1 MKKPGILDTKEGLI
15 MALCE
20 IRAGVQ
26 LYYEE
31 YGAGDRYLLC
41 TQIGHGYYSF
51 EKEMAKRGFHVFL
64 LTNRGFGRSTHI
76 FDDSVENWYD
86 MWADDVVAFADQ
98 MGIDTFCY
106 GGSSHGAGSGWHLV
120 LRHPERVECF
130 FAIVPG
136 PHSLDEGKMSLRNMV
151 ALGLI
156 EPKPFQMPTDD
167 PRLNERRQLGRANM
181 SDFDRETEQLNEL
194 PEVKAIE
201 YGRPLAYLENEE
213 KLKAALSTIKL
224 PVLIMGG
231 TDDFISRPDL
241 MVRSAECLDNCK
253 LVIFSRFGHNMDIFE
268 EMAEEACRFYKN
280 WKETGYYY
288 EPVIND

>member
-1 MKKPGILDTKEGLI
+1 
-15 MALCE
+15 MAYCE
-20 IRAGVQ
+20 IQEGVS

-31 YGAGDRYLLC
+31 YGEGSRFLLC
-41 TQIGHGYYSF
+41 TQIGHGRYSF

-76 FDDSVENWYD
+76 IGQPEKNWYD
-86 MWADDVVAFADQ
+86 MWADDVVSFADK
-98 MGIDTFCY
+98 MGIGRFSYC
-106 GGSSHGAGSGWHLV
+106 GSSHGAGTGWHLV

-136 PHSLDEGKMSLRNMV
+136 PHSLDEGQMSLRNMV

-156 EPKPFQMPTDD
+156 EPKPFQAPTDD
-167 PRLNERRQLGRANM
+167 PRLLERRELGQ
-181 SDFDRETEQLNEL
+181 SLTDFELETERMNEQ

-201 YGRPLAYLENEE
+201 YGRPLSYLGTEE
-213 KLKAALSTIKL
+213 KLKEALRTIEL

-231 TDDFISRPDL
+231 TEDFISRTDL
-241 MVRSAECLDNCK
+241 MMRSAENIKHCK
-253 LVIFSRFGHNMDIFE
+253 TVIYSGFGHGIDIFE

-280 WKETGYYY
+280 QAETGYYY
-288 EPVIND
+288 EPVKN